1 MRLIQPLQ
9 CVRFAGT
16 AALVLVLGS
25 CATLAEEPAAPDYDE
40 SMAMAWTHVAADQP
54 RAAITALQQA
64 AMLEPAR
71 KEPWLEIARLRA
83 GQGRHIDALSAAEQV
98 LRRDPADPAAA
109 DVALTSGLEVARQ
122 MMQRLRAGGQ
132 VPSERQHEQAQAIAV
147 LMVEVFGPEFLVPA
161 EVKTQLAQAA
171 VEQYKAIRAAQLP
184 DAQKEEPKGDP
195 FDLLGED

>member
-9 CVRFAGT
+9 CVRFAGA

-25 CATLAEEPAAPDYDE
+25 CATLAEPAAPDYDE

-83 GQGRHIDALSAAEQV
+83 GQGRHIDALAAAEQV

-109 DVALTSGLEVARQ
+109 DVTLTSGLEVARQ
-122 MMQRLRAGGQ
+122 TMKRLQAGGQ

-147 LMVEVFGPEFLVPA
+147 LMAEVFGPEFLVPA

-171 VEQYKAIRAAQLP
+171 AEQYKATRAAQLP